1 MTSSQEPGL
10 LKEKFSGAMTAIVTP
25 FKNGEVDEE
34 KFRELIEFQIAGGIK
49 AIIPCGTTG
58 ESATLT
64 HDEHNRVI
72 EIAIDQVKGRILV
85 IAGTGSNNTVEALKL
100 TKKAKDEGADA
111 ALIIT
116 PYYNKPT
123 QEGLYQHF
131 KKIAESVD
139 IPIILYN
146 VPGRTG
152 VCIDPATV
160 ARLAKITNIIGIKEA
175 SGSMKQATDII
186 GLCGEDFIVLSGEDS
201 LVYPLLCVG
210 GRGVIS
216 VTSNVAPRDMSAL
229 CDEFFADNHETARK
243 LYYKLLPLCHAM
255 FYETNPGPV
264 KTALAM
270 MGKLESGEMRL
281 PLVPMA
287 EVNRSKLKEVM
298 EKHGLI

>member
-1 MTSSQEPGL
+1 
-10 LKEKFSGAMTAIVTP
+10 MTAIVTP

-49 AIIPCGTTG
+49 AIVPCGTTG

-64 HDEHNRVI
+64 HDEHDRVI
-72 EIAIDQVKGRILV
+72 EIAIGQVKGRIPV
-85 IAGTGSNNTVEALKL
+85 IAGAGSNNTAEALRL
-100 TKKAKDEGADA
+100 TTKAKEAGADA
-111 ALIIT
+111 ALLIT

-131 KKIAESVD
+131 KKIAETVD

-160 ARLAKITNIIGIKEA
+160 ARLSAIPNIIGIKEA

-186 GLCGEDFIVLSGEDS
+186 GLCGEDFIFLSGEDS

-210 GRGVIS
+210 GQGIIS
-216 VTSNVAPRDMSAL
+216 VVSNAAPRDMALL
-229 CDEFFADNHETARK
+229 CDEFFAGNHKKA
-243 LYYKLLPLCHAM
+243 LAIYNKLLPLCHAM
-255 FYETNPGPV
+255 FYETNPAPV
-264 KTALAM
+264 KAALNM
-270 MGKLESGEMRL
+270 MGKLESAEMRL
-281 PLVPMA
+281 PLVLMA
-287 EVNRSKLKEVM
+287 ETNREKLKKVM
-298 EKHGLI
+298 EEYGLI

>member
-1 MTSSQEPGL
+1 
-10 LKEKFSGAMTAIVTP
+10 MTAIVTP
-25 FKNGEVDEE
+25 FKNGAVDEE
-34 KFRELIEFQIAGGIK
+34 KFRELIDFQIAEGIK

-58 ESATLT
+58 ESATLSHEE
-64 HDEHNRVI
+64 HDRVI
-72 EIAIDQVKGRILV
+72 EVAIDQAKGRVLV
-85 IAGTGSNNTVEALKL
+85 IAGTGSNNTIEAIRL
-100 TKKAKDEGADA
+100 TSKAREEGADA

-123 QEGLYQHF
+123 QQGLYEHF

-152 VCIDPATV
+152 VCVDPATV
-160 ARLAKITNIIGIKEA
+160 ARLSAIPNIIGIKEA

-186 GLCGEDFIVLSGEDS
+186 SSCPKDFILLSGEDS
-201 LVYPLLCVG
+201 LTYPLLCVG
-210 GRGVIS
+210 GRGAIS
-216 VTSNVAPRDMSAL
+216 VVSNVAPRDMSAL
-229 CDEFFADNHETARK
+229 CDEFFAGRAEEAVK

-264 KTALAM
+264 KAALNM
-270 MGKLESGEMRL
+270 MGKLESAEMRL

-287 EVNRSKLKEVM
+287 DANREKLKKVM
-298 EKHGLI
+298 EEYGLV